1 MFKKEAITRTLRNI
15 IAFREFSLL
24 VVLFF
29 FGAIMSVVSDVFLNK
44 ANIEAILLGLSVEAT
59 IAVGMVIL
67 LISGGLDLS
76 VGSTLAFTGVV
87 AGLALTSLKLP
98 APVAVL
104 LGLLAALLIGLVNG
118 LLVSKV

>member
-1 MFKKEAITRTLRNI
+1 MKMKQAISNAFRTL
-15 IAFREFSLL
+15 ASFREFALIA
-24 VVLFF
+24 VLIVS
-29 FGAIMSVVSDVFLNK
+29 AILMTAFSDVFLTK

-87 AGLALTSLKLP
+87 TGLALT
-98 APVAVL
+98 L
-104 LGLLAALLIGLVNG
+104 LGLWE
-118 LLVSKV
+118 